1 MGVRQGAP
9 VVEPSAQL
17 PRPAST
23 STVSSFVY
31 SPTSPARSAASGKGG
46 GAVPPFYATI
56 PQSASRPTSVAG
68 LASGKSGGALSSYA
82 PSASSWLPEDHINHS
97 AQMAQFVTASVAL
110 QRDGL
115 IASTRHPNRA
125 SFAAA
130 LRESQLPAAETSQ
143 PQAALTAEQ
152 QDPRLERCTHLNGII
167 ARPAGRVHL
176 VTGRW
181 QGAFVETSSG
191 NVFINRGD
199 RVFPHGQ
206 TRAIPAHDNIPEV
219 PVGTN
224 V

>member
-1 MGVRQGAP
+1 
-9 VVEPSAQL
+9 
-17 PRPAST
+17 
-23 STVSSFVY
+23 
-31 SPTSPARSAASGKGG
+31 
-46 GAVPPFYATI
+46 
-56 PQSASRPTSVAG
+56 
-68 LASGKSGGALSSYA
+68 
-82 PSASSWLPEDHINHS
+82 
-97 AQMAQFVTASVAL
+97 MAQFVTASVAL

-125 SFAAA
+125 SIAAA

-181 QGAFVETSSG
+181 QGAFVETISG

-199 RVFPHGQ
+199 RVFREGR
-206 TRAIPAHDNIPEV
+206 TRAIATHDNTQET

-224 V
+224 VEVLILDLHSRQTGNSNYAPRADRWWVEGECSLEMALSSIWYC